1 MCIRWCSVFVYV
13 VNNGEQS
20 MCIISSQGYTICN
33 GFFTMAQYYHK
44 NVQSTV
50 FVMTLQH
57 KQCFGCQAPVSSP
70 KIIISGEY
78 MRPQCLQTCAK
89 FHDLSFP
96 FEEDIALALQPVNPQ
111 VYWAVCK
118 FAKYM

>member
-1 MCIRWCSVFVYV
+1 
-13 VNNGEQS
+13 
-20 MCIISSQGYTICN
+20 MCIICSQSYTICN
-33 GFFTMAQYYHK
+33 RFFTMAQYYHK

-57 KQCFGCQAPVSSP
+57 KQCFGCQASVSTSQ
-70 KIIISGEY
+70 IIIFGEY
-78 MRPQCLQTCAK
+78 VRLQGLQTCAK

-111 VYWAVCK
+111 VYWAECK